1 MKNKIDRFFRK
12 NLIDLIPYRSAR
24 EEYANQGVKMILLD
38 ANENP
43 FTSSSNRYPDPMQTK
58 LKNRIANWK
67 NINENQIYLSNGSDE
82 SISQL
87 IMAFCEPGI
96 DNIIILPPTF
106 GMYKVSAHVHGIK
119 VIEVPLDS
127 SFQIDAQLV
136 LEKSNKNSKIIFIPT
151 PNNPTGN
158 SFNLKSIIKIIKNF
172 SGLVV
177 IDEAYVEFSNSP
189 SFIDSIKKNSNLIVC
204 QTFSKGQG
212 MAGARLGMT
221 FANSELIAYMNKIKA
236 PYNLNSL
243 TQSAALLR
251 LEEQNLIKKQ
261 AKIILKER
269 KRIEKALRK
278 ISFIITVYKSDANFL
293 LIKVDD
299 SNLRYQQLI
308 DNGIVVRNSSKNL
321 NCENTLRIT
330 VGLSEENTRLIDVL
344 NNIDRK

>member
-1 MKNKIDRFFRK
+1 
-12 NLIDLIPYRSAR
+12 
-24 EEYANQGVKMILLD
+24 
-38 ANENP
+38 
-43 FTSSSNRYPDPMQTK
+43 
-58 LKNRIANWK
+58 
-67 NINENQIYLSNGSDE
+67 
-82 SISQL
+82 
-87 IMAFCEPGI
+87 
-96 DNIIILPPTF
+96 
-106 GMYKVSAHVHGIK
+106 
-119 VIEVPLDS
+119 
-127 SFQIDAQLV
+127 
-136 LEKSNKNSKIIFIPT
+136 
-151 PNNPTGN
+151 
-158 SFNLKSIIKIIKNF
+158 
-172 SGLVV
+172 
-177 IDEAYVEFSNSP
+177 
-189 SFIDSIKKNSNLIVC
+189 
-204 QTFSKGQG
+204 

>member
-1 MKNKIDRFFRK
+1 
-12 NLIDLIPYRSAR
+12 
-24 EEYANQGVKMILLD
+24 
-38 ANENP
+38 
-43 FTSSSNRYPDPMQTK
+43 
-58 LKNRIANWK
+58 
-67 NINENQIYLSNGSDE
+67 
-82 SISQL
+82 
-87 IMAFCEPGI
+87 
-96 DNIIILPPTF
+96 
-106 GMYKVSAHVHGIK
+106 
-119 VIEVPLDS
+119 
-127 SFQIDAQLV
+127 
-136 LEKSNKNSKIIFIPT
+136 
-151 PNNPTGN
+151 
-158 SFNLKSIIKIIKNF
+158 
-172 SGLVV
+172 
-177 IDEAYVEFSNSP
+177 
-189 SFIDSIKKNSNLIVC
+189 
-204 QTFSKGQG
+204 
-212 MAGARLGMT
+212 MT

-243 TQSAALLR
+243 TQSAALVR

-278 ISFIITVYKSDANFL
+278 ISFIITVYQSDANFL

>member
-1 MKNKIDRFFRK
+1 
-12 NLIDLIPYRSAR
+12 
-24 EEYANQGVKMILLD
+24 
-38 ANENP
+38 
-43 FTSSSNRYPDPMQTK
+43 
-58 LKNRIANWK
+58 
-67 NINENQIYLSNGSDE
+67 
-82 SISQL
+82 
-87 IMAFCEPGI
+87 
-96 DNIIILPPTF
+96 
-106 GMYKVSAHVHGIK
+106 
-119 VIEVPLDS
+119 
-127 SFQIDAQLV
+127 
-136 LEKSNKNSKIIFIPT
+136 
-151 PNNPTGN
+151 
-158 SFNLKSIIKIIKNF
+158 
-172 SGLVV
+172 
-177 IDEAYVEFSNSP
+177 
-189 SFIDSIKKNSNLIVC
+189 
-204 QTFSKGQG
+204 

-261 AKIILKER
+261 AKIILKGR

>member
-1 MKNKIDRFFRK
+1 
-12 NLIDLIPYRSAR
+12 
-24 EEYANQGVKMILLD
+24 
-38 ANENP
+38 
-43 FTSSSNRYPDPMQTK
+43 
-58 LKNRIANWK
+58 
-67 NINENQIYLSNGSDE
+67 
-82 SISQL
+82 
-87 IMAFCEPGI
+87 
-96 DNIIILPPTF
+96 
-106 GMYKVSAHVHGIK
+106 
-119 VIEVPLDS
+119 
-127 SFQIDAQLV
+127 
-136 LEKSNKNSKIIFIPT
+136 
-151 PNNPTGN
+151 
-158 SFNLKSIIKIIKNF
+158 
-172 SGLVV
+172 
-177 IDEAYVEFSNSP
+177 
-189 SFIDSIKKNSNLIVC
+189 
-204 QTFSKGQG
+204 

-278 ISFIITVYKSDANFL
+278 ISFIITVYQSDANFL

-330 VGLSEENTRLIDVL
+330 VGLNEENTRLIDVL

>member
-1 MKNKIDRFFRK
+1 
-12 NLIDLIPYRSAR
+12 
-24 EEYANQGVKMILLD
+24 
-38 ANENP
+38 
-43 FTSSSNRYPDPMQTK
+43 
-58 LKNRIANWK
+58 
-67 NINENQIYLSNGSDE
+67 
-82 SISQL
+82 
-87 IMAFCEPGI
+87 
-96 DNIIILPPTF
+96 
-106 GMYKVSAHVHGIK
+106 
-119 VIEVPLDS
+119 
-127 SFQIDAQLV
+127 
-136 LEKSNKNSKIIFIPT
+136 
-151 PNNPTGN
+151 
-158 SFNLKSIIKIIKNF
+158 
-172 SGLVV
+172 
-177 IDEAYVEFSNSP
+177 
-189 SFIDSIKKNSNLIVC
+189 
-204 QTFSKGQG
+204 

-243 TQSAALLR
+243 TQSAALVR

-278 ISFIITVYKSDANFL
+278 ISFIITVYQSDANFL

>member
-1 MKNKIDRFFRK
+1 
-12 NLIDLIPYRSAR
+12 
-24 EEYANQGVKMILLD
+24 
-38 ANENP
+38 
-43 FTSSSNRYPDPMQTK
+43 
-58 LKNRIANWK
+58 
-67 NINENQIYLSNGSDE
+67 
-82 SISQL
+82 
-87 IMAFCEPGI
+87 
-96 DNIIILPPTF
+96 
-106 GMYKVSAHVHGIK
+106 
-119 VIEVPLDS
+119 
-127 SFQIDAQLV
+127 
-136 LEKSNKNSKIIFIPT
+136 
-151 PNNPTGN
+151 
-158 SFNLKSIIKIIKNF
+158 
-172 SGLVV
+172 
-177 IDEAYVEFSNSP
+177 
-189 SFIDSIKKNSNLIVC
+189 
-204 QTFSKGQG
+204 

-278 ISFIITVYKSDANFL
+278 ISFIITVYQSDANFL

>member
-1 MKNKIDRFFRK
+1 MRISRYI
-12 NLIDLIPYRSAR
+12 LITIIGGFAFLGLQVY
-24 EEYANQGVKMILLD
+24 EYTHMIKD
-38 ANENP
+38 
-43 FTSSSNRYPDPMQTK
+43 
-58 LKNRIANWK
+58 
-67 NINENQIYLSNGSDE
+67 
-82 SISQL
+82 
-87 IMAFCEPGI
+87 
-96 DNIIILPPTF
+96 
-106 GMYKVSAHVHGIK
+106 
-119 VIEVPLDS
+119 
-127 SFQIDAQLV
+127 
-136 LEKSNKNSKIIFIPT
+136 
-151 PNNPTGN
+151 
-158 SFNLKSIIKIIKNF
+158 
-172 SGLVV
+172 
-177 IDEAYVEFSNSP
+177 
-189 SFIDSIKKNSNLIVC
+189 
-204 QTFSKGQG
+204 
-212 MAGARLGMT
+212 LGMT

-278 ISFIITVYKSDANFL
+278 ISFIINVYKSDANFL

-330 VGLSEENTRLIDVL
+330 VGLNEENTRLIDVL

>member
-1 MKNKIDRFFRK
+1 
-12 NLIDLIPYRSAR
+12 
-24 EEYANQGVKMILLD
+24 
-38 ANENP
+38 
-43 FTSSSNRYPDPMQTK
+43 
-58 LKNRIANWK
+58 
-67 NINENQIYLSNGSDE
+67 
-82 SISQL
+82 
-87 IMAFCEPGI
+87 
-96 DNIIILPPTF
+96 
-106 GMYKVSAHVHGIK
+106 
-119 VIEVPLDS
+119 
-127 SFQIDAQLV
+127 
-136 LEKSNKNSKIIFIPT
+136 
-151 PNNPTGN
+151 
-158 SFNLKSIIKIIKNF
+158 
-172 SGLVV
+172 
-177 IDEAYVEFSNSP
+177 
-189 SFIDSIKKNSNLIVC
+189 
-204 QTFSKGQG
+204 

-221 FANSELIAYMNKIKA
+221 FANSELIDYMNKIKA

-251 LEEQNLIKKQ
+251 LEEQNLIKEQ

-269 KRIEKALRK
+269 KRIEKALRR

>member
-1 MKNKIDRFFRK
+1 
-12 NLIDLIPYRSAR
+12 
-24 EEYANQGVKMILLD
+24 
-38 ANENP
+38 
-43 FTSSSNRYPDPMQTK
+43 
-58 LKNRIANWK
+58 
-67 NINENQIYLSNGSDE
+67 
-82 SISQL
+82 
-87 IMAFCEPGI
+87 
-96 DNIIILPPTF
+96 
-106 GMYKVSAHVHGIK
+106 
-119 VIEVPLDS
+119 
-127 SFQIDAQLV
+127 
-136 LEKSNKNSKIIFIPT
+136 
-151 PNNPTGN
+151 
-158 SFNLKSIIKIIKNF
+158 
-172 SGLVV
+172 
-177 IDEAYVEFSNSP
+177 
-189 SFIDSIKKNSNLIVC
+189 
-204 QTFSKGQG
+204 
-212 MAGARLGMT
+212 
-221 FANSELIAYMNKIKA
+221 MNKIKA

-278 ISFIITVYKSDANFL
+278 ISFIITVYQSDANFL

>member
-1 MKNKIDRFFRK
+1 
-12 NLIDLIPYRSAR
+12 
-24 EEYANQGVKMILLD
+24 
-38 ANENP
+38 
-43 FTSSSNRYPDPMQTK
+43 
-58 LKNRIANWK
+58 
-67 NINENQIYLSNGSDE
+67 
-82 SISQL
+82 
-87 IMAFCEPGI
+87 
-96 DNIIILPPTF
+96 
-106 GMYKVSAHVHGIK
+106 
-119 VIEVPLDS
+119 
-127 SFQIDAQLV
+127 
-136 LEKSNKNSKIIFIPT
+136 
-151 PNNPTGN
+151 
-158 SFNLKSIIKIIKNF
+158 
-172 SGLVV
+172 
-177 IDEAYVEFSNSP
+177 
-189 SFIDSIKKNSNLIVC
+189 
-204 QTFSKGQG
+204 

-278 ISFIITVYKSDANFL
+278 ISFIITVYQSDANFL

-330 VGLSEENTRLIDVL
+330 VGLSEENTMLIDVL

>member
-1 MKNKIDRFFRK
+1 M
-12 NLIDLIPYRSAR
+12 
-24 EEYANQGVKMILLD
+24 
-38 ANENP
+38 
-43 FTSSSNRYPDPMQTK
+43 
-58 LKNRIANWK
+58 
-67 NINENQIYLSNGSDE
+67 
-82 SISQL
+82 
-87 IMAFCEPGI
+87 
-96 DNIIILPPTF
+96 
-106 GMYKVSAHVHGIK
+106 
-119 VIEVPLDS
+119 
-127 SFQIDAQLV
+127 DAQLV

-158 SFNLKSIIKIIKNF
+158 SFNSKSIMKIIKNF

-278 ISFIITVYKSDANFL
+278 ISFIITVYQSDANFL